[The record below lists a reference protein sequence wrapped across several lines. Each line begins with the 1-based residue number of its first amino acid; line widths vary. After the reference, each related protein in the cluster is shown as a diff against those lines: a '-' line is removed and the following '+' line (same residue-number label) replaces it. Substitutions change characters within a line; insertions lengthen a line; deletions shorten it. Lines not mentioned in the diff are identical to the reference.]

1 MHICH
6 STIFELMKQKLLNI
20 ERDFSLNNK
29 LFIYYNWFF
38 WDLFTSLFPFHII
51 TFHILGPKAQGPT
64 GRYEDRLW
72 WGRGAG
78 GMWWGLVSFANFF
91 PQKKEHLYSILQLS
105 VWNTP
110 KERFPGLLQLRKI
123 QELSDVFCAGT
134 CTPFRLEPTSLS
146 LWNLHPF
153 PSGTSVHFTLESASF
168 PSGICISFHPE
179 PASLPSGICF
189 PPLWNLHRSSSG
201 TCIPFRLESASLPSR
216 APSPCVPPPSP
227 ACVLHF
233 LRRFSSRTDN
243 AATKKKKDFSL
254 SHWLKNRASSD
265 PKFASFIGFFV
276 RGLCSCRVF
285 LGRPEAFCE
294 SRKGGVQGNKNSELQ
309 Q

>member
-1 MHICH
+1 
-6 STIFELMKQKLLNI
+6 
-20 ERDFSLNNK
+20 
-29 LFIYYNWFF
+29 
-38 WDLFTSLFPFHII
+38 
-51 TFHILGPKAQGPT
+51 
-64 GRYEDRLW
+64 
-72 WGRGAG
+72 
-78 GMWWGLVSFANFF
+78 
-91 PQKKEHLYSILQLS
+91 
-105 VWNTP
+105 
-110 KERFPGLLQLRKI
+110 
-123 QELSDVFCAGT
+123 
-134 CTPFRLEPTSLS
+134 
-146 LWNLHPF
+146 
-153 PSGTSVHFTLESASF
+153 
-168 PSGICISFHPE
+168 
-179 PASLPSGICF
+179 
-189 PPLWNLHRSSSG
+189 
-201 TCIPFRLESASLPSR
+201 
-216 APSPCVPPPSP
+216 VPPPSP

>member
-1 MHICH
+1 MEC
-6 STIFELMKQKLLNI
+6 
-20 ERDFSLNNK
+20 
-29 LFIYYNWFF
+29 
-38 WDLFTSLFPFHII
+38 
-51 TFHILGPKAQGPT
+51 
-64 GRYEDRLW
+64 
-72 WGRGAG
+72 G
-78 GMWWGLVSFANFF
+78 GVSFLLQIFSPKKRNICTAFYNFLCEIH
-91 PQKKEHLYSILQLS
+91 QKRDSLVFYSCGKYRNSLMFSVLEPAPLS
-105 VWNTP
+105 VWN
-110 KERFPGLLQLRKI
+110 
-123 QELSDVFCAGT
+123 
-134 CTPFRLEPTSLS
+134 
-146 LWNLHPF
+146 LH
-153 PSGTSVHFTLESASF
+153 HF
-168 PSGICISFHPE
+168 PSGICIPFPLE
-179 PASLPSGICF
+179 PVSIS
-189 PPLWNLHRSSSG
+189 LWNLLPSPLESASLSIQNLPRF
-201 TCIPFRLESASLPSR
+201 PLESASLPSR

-243 AATKKKKDFSL
+243 AATKKKDLSLSL